1 MEQSF
6 TIDEVAG
13 TQTFT
18 FDPQFIDLKALTL
31 PGGVQLDNIVL
42 TTTAV
47 ILAAIA
53 EDSGVRVITQAEL
66 LASASDVDNTHA
78 QLSATGLAIAT
89 GSGTLA
95 DNGNGSW
102 NYTPALNDD
111 TAVSFSYTVTD
122 GSLTA
127 AGIATLDITPVND
140 APTTTAVA
148 LAAIAEDSGVRVIT
162 QAELLANAIDIDS
175 ASLTASNLAIV
186 AGLGSLLDNGD
197 GSWSYTPALNDDS
210 TVSFSYT
217 VGDGSL
223 TAAGSATLDL
233 TPVNDAPVANADT
246 LSATEDMAV
255 IYSAAALLGNDT
267 DVDNASLSIASVTS
281 GAGGTAVLNGDG
293 TVSFTPDA
301 NFNGAASFSYTASDG
316 QASSNSASVTVN
328 VAPVNDAPVL
338 SSPLADRSF
347 IRGTAFVFAIPAA
360 SFTDGDGDSLSYT
373 AALADGSPLPSWL
386 QFSAATGTFTGNPA
400 IPDVGDFN
408 VRVTASDPAGLT
420 VSDVFALSIAT
431 APGDLVGTGNAD
443 DLLGTNGNDII
454 YGLAGDDQLNGGAGN
469 DQLVGGEGN
478 DSLDGGAGTDTMY
491 GGQGDDSYVVNGA
504 GDVIIENAGGGR
516 DLVQSSV
523 SYTLG
528 EHLEDLVL
536 TGTANINGTGNG
548 LGNVLTGNSG
558 NNTLSGGAGND
569 TLDGGAGRDILIG
582 GQGNDT
588 YVVDDSKDTVN
599 EAFGEG
605 MDTVRSLIRAYTLS
619 ANVENLTLLGS
630 AISGTGNALDN
641 VITGNSLSNT
651 LSGGAGNDQLFG
663 LGGNDI
669 LTGRRGR
676 RPFCLLNSAGGR
688 QCRHGH

>member
-223 TAAGSATLDL
+223 TAAGSATLDIAA
-233 TPVNDAPVANADT
+233 VNDAP
-246 LSATEDMAV
+246 LIATFAQEDVFDYENLTGGALNGILMAYGLV
-255 IYSAAALLGNDT
+255 V
-267 DVDNASLSIASVTS
+267 VDGYRQNGSGFSLS
-281 GAGGTAVLNGDG
+281 
-293 TVSFTPDA
+293 P
-301 NFNGAASFSYTASDG
+301 
-316 QASSNSASVTVN
+316 
-328 VAPVNDAPVL
+328 
-338 SSPLADRSF
+338 
-347 IRGTAFVFAIPAA
+347 
-360 SFTDGDGDSLSYT
+360 GDSLVASFGYNVPT
-373 AALADGSPLPSWL
+373 SSTSFSW
-386 QFSAATGTFTGNPA
+386 
-400 IPDVGDFN
+400 V
-408 VRVTASDPAGLT
+408 DPT
-420 VSDVFALSIAT
+420 
-431 APGDLVGTGNAD
+431 
-443 DLLGTNGNDII
+443 
-454 YGLAGDDQLNGGAGN
+454 
-469 DQLVGGEGN
+469 
-478 DSLDGGAGTDTMY
+478 
-491 GGQGDDSYVVNGA
+491 
-504 GDVIIENAGGGR
+504 
-516 DLVQSSV
+516 SSQ
-523 SYTLG
+523 
-528 EHLEDLVL
+528 
-536 TGTANINGTGNG
+536 
-548 LGNVLTGNSG
+548 
-558 NNTLSGGAGND
+558 
-569 TLDGGAGRDILIG
+569 R
-582 GQGNDT
+582 
-588 YVVDDSKDTVN
+588 
-599 EAFGEG
+599 
-605 MDTVRSLIRAYTLS
+605 
-619 ANVENLTLLGS
+619 
-630 AISGTGNALDN
+630 
-641 VITGNSLSNT
+641 
-651 LSGGAGNDQLFG
+651 
-663 LGGNDI
+663 
-669 LTGRRGR
+669 
-676 RPFCLLNSAGGR
+676 
-688 QCRHGH
+688 